1 VQPRDAPGDGQP
13 GSFEDLSSR
22 LGATIRRLRRAQGL
36 TLVELAG
43 RAELSNP
50 FLSQLE
56 RGRSRASMESLHR
69 IARALGTTTPGLL
82 AASPTEDPVPGVS
95 LTRAG
100 EGQVVQHALGW
111 TRPLVTGTRAM
122 YPVEFVV
129 TSEQYE
135 QHYQHDAAEMIYLLA
150 GRLEVDLDVQGTH
163 VIDPGDVLYL
173 PGGVR
178 HRWRSPGGR
187 ESRALVVQAGGDPH
201 A

>member
-1 VQPRDAPGDGQP
+1 MGPRDRGDDAAL
-13 GSFEDLSSR
+13 EDISGR
-22 LGATIRRLRRAQGL
+22 LGSTIRRLRHARGL
-36 TLVELAG
+36 TLVQLAEQ
-43 RAELSNP
+43 AELSNP

-56 RGRSRASMESLHR
+56 RGRTRASMESLHR

-82 AASPTEDPVPGVS
+82 SAAPADDPVPGVS

-111 TRPLVTGTRAM
+111 TRPLVSGTRAM

-129 TSEQYE
+129 TSDAYEQY
-135 QHYQHDAAEMIYLLA
+135 YQHDSAEMIYLLG
-150 GRLEVDLDVQGTH
+150 GRLEVDLDVEGIH
-163 VIDPGDVLYL
+163 VVDPGDLLYV

-178 HRWRSPGGR
+178 HRWRSPGGAR
-187 ESRALVVQAGGDPH
+187 AHALVVQAGENPH